1 MIKNIFKK
9 FHFQR
14 LRSQLKGA
22 RFYSKEGNPF
32 LVENIMN
39 SLELKDI
46 GLDNKY
52 LKNLFSVSNDCNLDY
67 LIRQYLLMNYKQI
80 CAEIMQSKG
89 EKRLAIIPLP
99 KSWLD
104 HLQFNG
110 IQINYS
116 KSYIALLKYSFFCF
130 LKGFYRAF
138 ILFYNRS
145 KKIRLTILTL
155 FF

>member
-52 LKNLFSVSNDCNLDY
+52 LKTFLVFQMIAI
-67 LIRQYLLMNYKQI
+67 LII
-80 CAEIMQSKG
+80 
-89 EKRLAIIPLP
+89 
-99 KSWLD
+99 
-104 HLQFNG
+104 
-110 IQINYS
+110 
-116 KSYIALLKYSFFCF
+116 
-130 LKGFYRAF
+130 
-138 ILFYNRS
+138 
-145 KKIRLTILTL
+145 
-155 FF
+155 

>member
-1 MIKNIFKK
+1 
-9 FHFQR
+9 
-14 LRSQLKGA
+14 
-22 RFYSKEGNPF
+22 
-32 LVENIMN
+32 
-39 SLELKDI
+39 
-46 GLDNKY
+46 
-52 LKNLFSVSNDCNLDY
+52 
-67 LIRQYLLMNYKQI
+67 MNYKQI

-145 KKIRLTILTL
+145 KKNKVDNSYAVFLDMSINNIPKISSKDRYDIISWYQNAKIRDRSIKEYWLQISGPCKEKL
-155 FF
+155 